1 MFVEIDL
8 IFLGILGISLFVL
21 LTYFVYQK
29 VEYHWLDKVCSLLV
43 LSFPFQGFPSLLG
56 NLANLRI
63 SQVLVLIGLFL
74 VFLLFIKKDNQLMSQ
89 KINFFVFWAIG
100 FFLVSLPSWFLVIN
114 FSRFLQFTLGII
126 LVFGAT
132 FLLSHYAKN
141 IFDKVKLL
149 ILSMIFASIFAIYQF
164 GADMLGFSEFSL
176 LRWQYTK
183 VVFGIPRVHSFFLEP
198 LLFAGGLFF
207 PIIFFAVAFLNN
219 QRLFEFLKLKNINWL
234 QNYKLI
240 NLVLLL
246 FFGLVFA
253 MTYSKSAFLVMVI
266 IFFILF
272 ILAILK
278 YKDWLLVKFVTG
290 SVILGTILVVT
301 LSLIWPSFGDA
312 ILEINRNFIDTMV
325 GKSPSS
331 VERDMYIQ
339 SALLFLPDF
348 IFTGTGSGQF
358 APIASFSLK
367 FLGRDVNS
375 VVINNIYLEIWFEH
389 GFLALS
395 LFLGLW
401 LYLLW
406 ENIKKLKNIQNWKT
420 PNITLRVSLL
430 LSLIAY
436 LIQWLFFSPLYI
448 MPIFILLGLLLAL
461 DRQDLATK
469 TNLSEDQ
476 NS

>member
-1 MFVEIDL
+1 MFIETNL
-8 IFLGILGISLFVL
+8 IFLGILGISLFAL
-21 LTYFVYQK
+21 FAYFVYQK

-56 NLANLRI
+56 DLANLRI
-63 SQVLVLIGLFL
+63 SQVIVLIGLFL
-74 VFLLFIKKDNQLMSQ
+74 VFLLFIKKDSQLMSQ

-114 FSRFLQFTLGII
+114 FSRFLQFTLGIV

-132 FLLSHYAKN
+132 FLLSHFAEN
-141 IFDKVKLL
+141 IFEKVKLL
-149 ILSMIFASIFAIYQF
+149 ILSMIFTSIFAIYQF
-164 GADMLGFSEFSL
+164 SADMLGFSEFSL
-176 LRWQYTK
+176 LQWQYTK

-207 PIIFFAVAFLNN
+207 PIIFFAAAFLSN
-219 QRLFEFLKLKNINWL
+219 QRLFEFSKLKNINWL
-234 QNYKLI
+234 QNPKLI
-240 NLVLLL
+240 NLGLLL
-246 FFGLVFA
+246 LFGLVFA
-253 MTYSKSAFLVMVI
+253 MTYSKSAFLVMAI
-266 IFFILF
+266 IFLILF

-278 YKDWLLVKFVTG
+278 YKDWLLIKFVTG
-290 SVILGTILVVT
+290 SVILGIILIIT

-312 ILEINRNFIDTMV
+312 ISEINTNFIDTIA
-325 GKSPSS
+325 GRTPSS
-331 VERDMYIQ
+331 VERDIFIQ

-348 IFTGTGSGQF
+348 IVTGTGSGQF
-358 APIASFSLK
+358 APIASFSLR
-367 FLGRDVNS
+367 FLGRDVSS

-389 GFLALS
+389 GFLALL

-401 LYLLW
+401 LHLLW
-406 ENIKKLKNIQNWKT
+406 DNFKKLKNTQNWKT
-420 PNITLRVSLL
+420 KDATFRVSLV

-461 DRQDLATK
+461 DKQNLATK
-469 TNLSEDQ
+469 TNSSV
-476 NS
+476 N